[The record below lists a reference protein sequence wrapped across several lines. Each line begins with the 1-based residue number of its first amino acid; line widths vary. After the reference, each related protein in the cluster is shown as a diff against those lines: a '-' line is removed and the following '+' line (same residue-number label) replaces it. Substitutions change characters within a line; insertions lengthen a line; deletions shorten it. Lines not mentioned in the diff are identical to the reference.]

1 MRPAKQPS
9 ASPLPSN
16 GSPPRLSQHKKC
28 KQNVRDRQVE
38 RPVSAELDETGQ
50 PVRGVCLA
58 LSFLALVRSRSRRR
72 SPSRNCRRSPHPAH
86 RTRKQQRQ
94 RLGRQQSGGKR
105 CRPPQGHVL
114 ASTTLVSPWQDILE
128 AFVDRGQL
136 RKLAEPTI
144 SCAVKRI
151 PGEAVGGARE
161 HYRRLRSS
169 YDLSKVRAKGLKLKP
184 FGYKPEEAVAKS
196 I

>member
-1 MRPAKQPS
+1 
-9 ASPLPSN
+9 
-16 GSPPRLSQHKKC
+16 
-28 KQNVRDRQVE
+28 
-38 RPVSAELDETGQ
+38 
-50 PVRGVCLA
+50 
-58 LSFLALVRSRSRRR
+58 
-72 SPSRNCRRSPHPAH
+72 
-86 RTRKQQRQ
+86 
-94 RLGRQQSGGKR
+94 
-105 CRPPQGHVL
+105 L